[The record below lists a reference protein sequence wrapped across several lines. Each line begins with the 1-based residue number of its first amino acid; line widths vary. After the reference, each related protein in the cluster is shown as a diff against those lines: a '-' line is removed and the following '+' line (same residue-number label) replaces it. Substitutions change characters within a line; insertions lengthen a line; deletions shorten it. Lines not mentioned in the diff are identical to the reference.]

1 MPEPNTPREEDDGP
15 GGELVPFPAVP
26 PVPAADTSYEIA
38 LDDGPTGPVEPVHS
52 GDGIA
57 LPARPGTIGR
67 RSPGRAGSAIPS
79 PECTGST
86 GPVGPSSS
94 AIS

>member
-57 LPARPGTIGR
+57 LPARPGER
-67 RSPGRAGSAIPS
+67 RPIVPGHLRDRKS
-79 PECTGST
+79 
-86 GPVGPSSS
+86 VV
-94 AIS
+94 